1 MIVGLAAPTPQ
12 PLACSHRRWPNLN
25 RMTGRWFATDDDDE
39 IDEAQ
44 QAVLDVLR
52 ARANSDDWPTIDPA
66 DTNVAL
72 PDYVSYGYPLQP
84 DETSFGKVLAWLNV
98 PDPAQRLSLLTVG
111 VYFTET
117 GMRGDCLHNQ
127 LLTLP
132 TEPTHLAVN
141 QSGLPQEMA
150 HRAADWFRGILQ
162 RPIVRYE
169 WLRDGRVYAQRWLF
183 ADSGHSLIEGRVRT
197 GELGSP
203 DRRIHI
209 RGVIHGSETAP
220 TC

>member
-1 MIVGLAAPTPQ
+1 
-12 PLACSHRRWPNLN
+12 
-25 RMTGRWFATDDDDE
+25 MTGLWFATDDDDE

-44 QAVLDVLR
+44 QAVLDTLR
-52 ARANSDDWPTIDPA
+52 ARADSDPWPAIDPA

-84 DETSFGKVLAWLNV
+84 GETPFGKVLAWLDV
-98 PDPAQRLSLLTVG
+98 PDPARRGSLLTVG

-132 TEPTHLAVN
+132 TEPTHLAVTRAG
-141 QSGLPQEMA
+141 SPHETA

-169 WLRDGRVYAQRWLF
+169 WLREGKVYAQRWLF
-183 ADSGHSLIEGRVRT
+183 ADSGHSLVEGRVRT
-197 GELGSP
+197 GALGPP
-203 DRRIHI
+203 DRRIHV
-209 RGVIHGSETAP
+209 RGAQP
-220 TC
+220 